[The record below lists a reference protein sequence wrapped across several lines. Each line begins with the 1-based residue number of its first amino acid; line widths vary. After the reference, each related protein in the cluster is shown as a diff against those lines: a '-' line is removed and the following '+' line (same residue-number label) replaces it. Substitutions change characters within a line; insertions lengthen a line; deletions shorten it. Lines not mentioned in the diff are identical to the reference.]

1 MQANEAI
8 AGNISYVYIMIP
20 MLAARLAGEQRRVA
34 GAGRGSFLSINL
46 NY

>member
-20 MLAARLAGEQRRVA
+20 VLAARLAGKQRRVA
-34 GAGRGSFLSINL
+34 GTGKGSFLSINF
-46 NY
+46 NF